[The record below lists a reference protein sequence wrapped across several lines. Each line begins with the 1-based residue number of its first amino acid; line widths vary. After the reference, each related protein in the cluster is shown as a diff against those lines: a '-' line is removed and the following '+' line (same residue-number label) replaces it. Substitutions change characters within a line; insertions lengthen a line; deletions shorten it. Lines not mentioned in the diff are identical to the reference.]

1 MKKKYESLQNKDDNR
16 QSQVSESYFTSK
28 RLRELYNVN
37 KKKASPSLSND
48 ISNVR

>member
-16 QSQVSESYFTSK
+16 RSQVSESFFYKHKVK
-28 RLRELYNVN
+28 RAVQC
-37 KKKASPSLSND
+37 KQKKASPSLSND